1 MYCTTNSEKPQITT
15 ITSFTLPDHIL
26 DSSLYVFPHFLTA
39 HSEDSPF
46 VRPHIDGKGETPNNS
61 YSTNTEKRGNGMKRS
76 DYDPRQVEWR
86 NAPMQRSMSAAY
98 LFYFVKKEKIR
109 SVGGKM
115 AGQQPIFS
123 LYTFSF
129 FFSWEMI
136 NSIPTPSRRPLSSN
150 KYIQRIWL
158 PEAAVWV
165 YSWGINSC
173 FYFLDSFLRSSR
185 EPFAAV
191 CYSAIKSRFK
201 RMAISINKR
210 PRGYFLFLSIGKT
223 AGKFPVR
230 FLNIET

>member
-1 MYCTTNSEKPQITT
+1 MGWRDLTMIRDKLNGGTRQCSEVCLLLI
-15 ITSFTLPDHIL
+15 FFIL
-26 DSSLYVFPHFLTA
+26 
-39 HSEDSPF
+39 
-46 VRPHIDGKGETPNNS
+46 
-61 YSTNTEKRGNGMKRS
+61 
-76 DYDPRQVEWR
+76 W
-86 NAPMQRSMSAAY
+86 
-98 LFYFVKKEKIR
+98 KKEKIR
-109 SVGGKM
+109 SVGGEM
-115 AGQQPIFS
+115 SSNPFS
-123 LYTFSF
+123 LFTLFLF
-129 FFSWEMI
+129 LFSWEMI

-201 RMAISINKR
+201 RMAISINKS